1 MFAIYLFENSISY
14 LFYNETFNVLALV
27 FFSFLGLE
35 NVALHKIAW
44 QKYPLGDNELSALL
58 AIDGRKANLSHW
70 GRQCVASRYGR
81 TAEWRVDLKGLYSI
95 HHIVILYVQYQRV
108 WGI

>member
-1 MFAIYLFENSISY
+1 MKRLMFWHWW
-14 LFYNETFNVLALV
+14 
-27 FFSFLGLE
+27 FFFLFLGLE

-44 QKYPLGDNELSALL
+44 QKYPLGDNQLSALL

-70 GRQCVASRYGR
+70 GGQCVASRYGR
-81 TAEWRVDLKGLYSI
+81 TSEWRVDLKGLYSI

-108 WGI
+108 WGIYFFFSFNITFIEQF

>member
-1 MFAIYLFENSISY
+1 MKRLMFWHWCF
-14 LFYNETFNVLALV
+14 

-81 TAEWRVDLKGLYSI
+81 TAEWQVDLKAYIASITLLYYTSNI
-95 HHIVILYVQYQRV
+95 NVSGVYTFFLLT
-108 WGI
+108 